1 MAIEDDIHGEDMRN
15 EALRLAVTS
24 MENGTNSNDL
34 TTGTTN
40 AIVERAAIF
49 YEYMVLGLKYDN
61 VS

>member
-1 MAIEDDIHGEDMRN
+1 MEEDTGHNEDMRN
-15 EALRLAVTS
+15 EALRLAVVS